1 VRPEGLSLGLGG
13 IAFLIGAWLALR
25 GILASREKLMEM
37 AKVIGTENLILARI
51 ICCMGFIPLGV
62 TGFGLLVLGSLI
74 ACGVVE

>member
-25 GILASREKLMEM
+25 GILAAREKLMEM
-37 AKVIGTENLILARI
+37 SKVTGTENPILARI
-51 ICCMGFIPLGV
+51 ICWMGFILLGV
-62 TGFGLLVLGSLI
+62 AGFGFLVLGSLI